1 MPQKKPDQL
10 TAVQRRR
17 MEKAA
22 EIATASPE
30 QITYQHTILCQT
42 CLPYRDPGEGIR
54 EWERQQGA
62 ISLKVQAGD
71 ARNPQTR
78 QFVKL
83 GLPYGS
89 RPRLI
94 MAHLNATAIKTG
106 SPKIE
111 VGDSLTSFVR
121 RLLEYRRSAP
131 DGREI
136 TRFKEQLSRLAAAT
150 VRMAL
155 DVSDDRA
162 FQINTQIIDLMELWL
177 GKDER
182 QHVLWSSVVELSP
195 RYFESLQK
203 HAVPLDER
211 AIGALANAPLALDVY
226 CWLAQRLYRI
236 SPGKPQRITWKAL
249 HEQFGQGYQHIRQFR
264 AAFLK
269 VLADVDA
276 QYRGANVSA
285 DDGGLEL
292 RHSPPPVL
300 CRSSPVI
307 RGMMPRD

>member
-1 MPQKKPDQL
+1 MGDDMSEEKPRNL
-10 TAVQRRR
+10 TVIQHRRI
-17 MEKAA
+17 KSAA
-22 EIATASPE
+22 EIATASSE
-30 QITYQHTILCQT
+30 QITYQHTVLCQT
-42 CLPYRDPGEGIR
+42 CLPYRNPGEGVR
-54 EWERQQGA
+54 EWERKQGSV
-62 ISLKVQAGD
+62 SLSLEAGK
-71 ARNPQTR
+71 ARDPYSKE
-78 QFVKL
+78 FIKL

-89 RPRLI
+89 RPRLV

-111 VGDSLTSFVR
+111 VGDSLTAFVR
-121 RLLEYRRSAP
+121 RLLDYRRSTP

-150 VRMAL
+150 VRMAV
-155 DVSDDRA
+155 DISA
-162 FQINTQIIDLMELWL
+162 EHSFQINTQIIDVMDLWL

-182 QHVLWSSVVELSP
+182 QHVLWPSVVELSP

-236 SPGKPQRITWKAL
+236 VPGKPQRITWKAL
-249 HEQFGQGYQHIRQFR
+249 YEQFGQGYGRLRDFRQG
-264 AAFLK
+264 FLG
-269 VLADVDA
+269 VLTEVHAQYQGANILADET
-276 QYRGANVSA
+276 GI
-285 DDGGLEL
+285 EL

-300 CRSSPVI
+300 CRRSPVI
-307 RGMMPRD
+307 SA